1 MLPFHFFFRWKKDEG
16 LIMVLTR
23 SGFGFAAAGFCALLV
38 CGLSAPVR
46 AQGHIDKAWE
56 ILKKAAAESNTEK
69 RAAGIAVLGLLDGDS
84 DAQALA
90 EKALSDGKPVV
101 RAAAANALGA
111 MEARSA
117 VPTLKNAIHDK
128 DVSVVLAAAHSLY
141 VLKDPSAYEVYFAVL
156 SGQRKSGDSLVDE
169 QKKMLNDPKKMAQLG
184 FEQGI
189 GFIPFAGI
197 GLSALSMITK
207 DDTSPVRAAAAKV
220 LASDPDPKS
229 GDALV
234 DAAFDKSWIVRAAA
248 LNAIAQRG
256 DFTLGPRIEAG
267 MDDGEEKVRYIA
279 AAAVIHL
286 QDVRTS
292 KERK

>member
-1 MLPFHFFFRWKKDEG
+1 
-16 LIMVLTR
+16 
-23 SGFGFAAAGFCALLV
+23 
-38 CGLSAPVR
+38 
-46 AQGHIDKAWE
+46 
-56 ILKKAAAESNTEK
+56 
-69 RAAGIAVLGLLDGDS
+69 
-84 DAQALA
+84 
-90 EKALSDGKPVV
+90 
-101 RAAAANALGA
+101 
-111 MEARSA
+111 
-117 VPTLKNAIHDK
+117 
-128 DVSVVLAAAHSLY
+128 
-141 VLKDPSAYEVYFAVL
+141 VYYAVL

-197 GLSALSMITK
+197 GLSALGMLTK

-234 DAAFDKSWIVRAAA
+234 DAAFDKSWVVRAAA
-248 LNAIAQRG
+248 LNAIAERG
-256 DFTLGPRIEAG
+256 DFTLGPRIEAS
-267 MDDGEEKVRYIA
+267 MDDADEKVRYIA

-292 KERK
+292 KAGK